1 MGLALMRCRR
11 PLTLLQPLL
20 LCWLLTT
27 AALPALAARR
37 HAKAAVHESSSVDLP
52 IVVDAIEIA
61 GLTRTHPD
69 VVFRELPF
77 NAGERVIQETWD
89 FALTRL
95 WNLDIFSHVSG
106 DIIRRDGK
114 VIAIFT
120 LEERWTLNPLFAFGA
135 GSGVAWVRGG
145 ATDTNLAGRFL
156 EYGAQYQRF
165 THFNGFQAWFRD
177 PRFLGKH
184 IDWLVLAD
192 QLVRP
197 RGDFADRRLRFAT
210 DLSWL
215 GWNDAF
221 RIGGRVDVMRT
232 TFIPPDGSDP
242 GPDAPQA
249 WAASYSLA
257 SMIGRVDTEGIR
269 QEGIS
274 LEIRASLVTTAPPSL
289 AFANDFGRVWVE
301 SVGFLTVGERW
312 NFAGRVQAGAQGDAP
327 RQLRFYIGGLDEVR
341 GYTDNFASTS
351 RYAIANLETRFI
363 ALEST
368 WIALQPAV
376 FVDGGIA
383 ATETRTVR
391 PMLSAGTG
399 VRILFPWMVDSGL
412 RVDVAVP
419 MANGCTGGRSFCPDV
434 SIGVYQYFDG
444 KWQPASR

>member
-1 MGLALMRCRR
+1 MHSRQLPPCFQ
-11 PLTLLQPLL
+11 TLL
-20 LCWLLTT
+20 LCGLLLLVAGT
-27 AALPALAARR
+27 AHAGGHRR
-37 HAKAAVHESSSVDLP
+37 AKPRVHQPIAVELP
-52 IVVDAIEIA
+52 IRVDAVEVV

-77 NAGERVIQETWD
+77 KIGDNVTQADWD

-95 WNLDIFSHVSG
+95 WNLDIFSHVAG
-106 DIIRRDGK
+106 DVVRRDGK
-114 VIAIFT
+114 VIAIFR
-120 LEERWTLNPLFAFGA
+120 LEERWTLDPLFAFGV

-156 EYGAQYQRF
+156 EYGVQYQRF

-184 IDWLVLAD
+184 IDWMVLAD

-197 RGDFADRRLRFAT
+197 RGDFADRRLRFTT

-215 GWNDAF
+215 GWHDAL

-242 GPDAPQA
+242 GPDAAKA
-249 WAASYSLA
+249 WAVSYSLA

-269 QEGIS
+269 QQGGSVEV
-274 LEIRASLVTTAPPSL
+274 RASLVTTAPPSL
-289 AFANDFGRVWVE
+289 ALATDFGRLWVE
-301 SVGFLTVGERW
+301 GVGFLTVGDRW
-312 NFAGRVQAGAQGDAP
+312 NFAGRVQGGVQGDAP

-341 GYTDNFASTS
+341 GYTDNFISTS
-351 RYAIANLETRFI
+351 RYAIANLEARFI
-363 ALEST
+363 ALDST
-368 WIALQPAV
+368 WVALQPAV
-376 FVDGGIA
+376 FVDGGVA
-383 ATETRTVR
+383 ASDTRAVR

-399 VRILFPWMVDSGL
+399 LRILFPWMVDSGL
-412 RVDVAVP
+412 RIDVAVP
-419 MANGCTGGRSFCPDV
+419 MANGCTGGKSFCPDV